1 MDQPRISK
9 NSGQSAVR
17 KNVTGKTRILES
29 AARILRTKG
38 YNATK
43 LSDIAE
49 GAGMLAPSIYHHF
62 KSKDALVEQ
71 VMLDGIYINTR
82 HIMAKVEVLGPDHD
96 PIKRL
101 RAAIVSHVEFLLSD
115 DDFSSAVARVFDE
128 LPDDMRERIL
138 AAYASFDNYWRD
150 LILAAAPS
158 RGRINPTVARKYL
171 IAMLGST
178 SAWFRTGKLSKEQ
191 VAQQAADLFLGGFLG
206 LNGRA
211 D

>member
-1 MDQPRISK
+1 MEKSLTSQDNGKSASK
-9 NSGQSAVR
+9 T
-17 KNVTGKTRILES
+17 KVTGKTRILQS
-29 AARILRTKG
+29 AARILRIKG

-82 HIMAKVEVLGPDHD
+82 HIMAKVEVLGPDHA
-96 PIKRL
+96 PIERL
-101 RAAIVSHVEFLLSD
+101 RAAIVAHVEFLLSD

-128 LPDDMRERIL
+128 LPDDMRTRVL

-150 LILAAAPS
+150 LIVAAAPN
-158 RGRINPTVARKYL
+158 GGKINPTVARKYL
-171 IAMLGST
+171 ISMLGST
-178 SAWFRTGKLSKEQ
+178 SAWFRSGKLSAEQ
-191 VAQQAADLFLGGFLG
+191 VAQQAAELFLGGFL
-206 LNGRA
+206 NSGR
-211 D
+211 